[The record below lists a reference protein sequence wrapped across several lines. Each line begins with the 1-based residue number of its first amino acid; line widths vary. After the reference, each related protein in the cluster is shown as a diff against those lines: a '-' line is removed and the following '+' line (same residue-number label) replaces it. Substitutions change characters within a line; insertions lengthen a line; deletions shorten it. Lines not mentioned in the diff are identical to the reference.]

1 MPPNTHQAETLNVLT
16 SVAGGG
22 KNYRLVSKGKI
33 GRYVQK
39 IKSNSRSEDFAKRL
53 KSDKALQGI
62 FLQHWKQLSLVQ
74 DVSIPV
80 LFSAPSSNLPEELL
94 RISSKTGN
102 EQVGN
107 LVHAVFEE
115 AKPQIVTAIEQLR
128 ARLKE
133 EGINLAEAQSGMVMP
148 FLFQS
153 MGLFSGGSPLATLVR
168 LIKPYEDLFIDEALE
183 VGLSILEPVK
193 AGVIEN
199 GFARRRIVLQNSG
212 LSIDEYEKAVRGLVD
227 EEFLRPGLSV
237 LWCAEHGKYPRS
249 MFLAGHLALPRIAK
263 CDLCGR
269 DLDSGNFL
277 VCSSTMMPL
286 VRPYEGAIPVLLAWD
301 LERQGLK
308 WISNCYLEG
317 EEGDLEKDLV
327 FQREGQSS
335 VGIVECKS
343 YYRDTND
350 RVVKD
355 NIASMLHQLEK
366 QAESY
371 TDRSIPVEVA
381 ILAVNYE
388 ITSELRDF
396 VREELKKGEKLREL
410 NRLGVKVVGSGSIER
425 EWFKN

>member
-1 MPPNTHQAETLNVLT
+1 MPSNTYQAETLNVLT

-33 GRYVQK
+33 GRFVQK
-39 IKSNSRSEDFAKRL
+39 VKSFPKSQDFARRL
-53 KSDKALQGI
+53 KSDEALQGI

-74 DVSIPV
+74 DISVPV
-80 LFSAPSSNLPEELL
+80 LFSAPSSNMPEELL
-94 RISSKTGN
+94 RMSTKTGH

-107 LVHAVFEE
+107 LVHTVFEE
-115 AKPQIVTAIEQLR
+115 ARPQIETAIEQLR

-133 EGINLAEAQSGMVMP
+133 EGINLAGAQNGMVMQI
-148 FLFQS
+148 LLQS

-168 LIKPYEDLFIDEALE
+168 LIKPYEDLFVDEVPE

-212 LSIDEYEKAVRGLVD
+212 LSTDEYEQTVRKMVD
-227 EEFLRPGLSV
+227 EEFLRPALSV

-249 MFLAGHLALPRIAK
+249 MILAGHSALPRVVK

-269 DLDSGNFL
+269 DLDSGSFL
-277 VCSSTMMPL
+277 VCSSTIMPL

-301 LERQGLK
+301 LEQQGLK
-308 WISNCYLEG
+308 WNSSCYLEG

-366 QAESY
+366 QVESY
-371 TDRSIPVEVA
+371 SDRSV
-381 ILAVNYE
+381 
-388 ITSELRDF
+388 TF
-396 VREELKKGEKLREL
+396 HG
-410 NRLGVKVVGSGSIER
+410 
-425 EWFKN
+425 